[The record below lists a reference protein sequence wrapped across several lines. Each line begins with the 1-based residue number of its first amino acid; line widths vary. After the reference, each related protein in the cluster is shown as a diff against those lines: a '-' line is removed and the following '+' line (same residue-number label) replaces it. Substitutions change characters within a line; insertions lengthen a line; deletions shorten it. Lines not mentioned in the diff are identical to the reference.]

1 MPTYIYRR
9 ADGTTFECQQR
20 MSEDALTECPSTGQ
34 PVHRVI
40 SGQAGVVFKGS
51 GFYETDYVRKPGITA
66 SGAKTKETPET
77 PSSST
82 EASKPKDTPTPAA
95 D

>member
-20 MSEDALTECPSTGQ
+20 MSEDALTECPTTGQ

-51 GFYETDYVRKPGITA
+51 GFYETDYVRKPGSKT
-66 SGAKTKETPET
+66 SGTESKETPST

-82 EASKPKDTPTPAA
+82 EASKSTTTPTPAS